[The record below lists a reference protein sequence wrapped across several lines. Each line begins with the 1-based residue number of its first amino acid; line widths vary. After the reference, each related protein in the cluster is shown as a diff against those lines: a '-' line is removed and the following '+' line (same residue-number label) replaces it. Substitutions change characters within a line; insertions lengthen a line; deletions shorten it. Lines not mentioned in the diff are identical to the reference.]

1 MSRHVSSSQR
11 SVLNFLSQLVMRAD
25 HKLSPVAMKTC
36 DAPAVQTAPGCGC
49 AARAPRTR
57 SLALALVILAG
68 LASVFL
74 LSLAYPASSAQ
85 DTADQWITANM
96 ITPRNSHS
104 LIELLD
110 GRILATG
117 SWDETA
123 PLASA
128 ELHDPARRA
137 WLPTGTLSET
147 RAYHTATRLPDGR
160 VLVAGGW
167 DLLGRPLTTTEIYD
181 PATGSWQ
188 PGTALAEGRAGHV
201 AVALAD
207 GRILVAAGCS
217 PNAEALASGS
227 VNYGLCSELGWTP
240 CTQAQAP
247 MLKVWHHQPTPE
259 PTPEPEPEP

>member
-1 MSRHVSSSQR
+1 
-11 SVLNFLSQLVMRAD
+11 
-25 HKLSPVAMKTC
+25 
-36 DAPAVQTAPGCGC
+36 
-49 AARAPRTR
+49 
-57 SLALALVILAG
+57 
-68 LASVFL
+68 
-74 LSLAYPASSAQ
+74 
-85 DTADQWITANM
+85 M

-117 SWDETA
+117 SWDGTA

-147 RAYHTATRLPDGR
+147 RAYHTAARLPDGR

-167 DLLGRPLTTTEIYD
+167 DLLDRPLTTTEIYD
-181 PATGSWQ
+181 PAAGSWQ
-188 PGTALAEGRAGHV
+188 PGTALAQGRAGHV

-207 GRILVAAGCS
+207 GRILVAAGCG

-227 VNYGLCSELGWTP
+227 VDYGLCSELGWSP
-240 CTQAQAP
+240 CAAAP
-247 MLKVWHHQPTPE
+247 APQLKVWHYLLP
-259 PTPEPEPEP
+259 PTPEPEP